1 MKKQLLK
8 TLTTQ
13 KLFMDKSKNV
23 IQGFIL
29 KKILTLFFILLLI
42 SCKWGSASSEI
53 SPRLPIKTSK
63 THKFNKELF
72 KVNDSE
78 IEKNQ
83 NLNINNNEKN
93 NDISAKVD
101 SLPKTNQFIVKYGE
115 VQQGQNLGNILLPIK
130 GVPYSI
136 ILKILAEEIP
146 GVNFNSINVGQK
158 YKVILN
164 ADDKSLISYT
174 HKFSNDHIINVTIQ
188 PEFDMKKVVSMD
200 YQPPSNNVQKTKSE
214 TGQKISIKP
223 NEENLITKSFLLGKT
238 TFSSDD
244 NYIKLDNKYHTK
256 SAMYIE
262 KETAKAFKRMHE
274 AAKSDGIDLIIVS
287 GARNYY
293 SQKSIWERKY
303 KKNQQAGYSSFDNAI
318 KILRYSSMPSTSRHH
333 WGTDIDINSLEP
345 SYFEYGQG
353 KKEYEWLSKNAKK
366 FGFCQVYSD
375 FENNDRNSGY
385 QNEAWHWSYIPK
397 AKIYL
402 KEYNNRI
409 TYKDINGFLG
419 SDLAEDLKMI
429 EDYVNGISSY
439 CFF

>member
-1 MKKQLLK
+1 
-8 TLTTQ
+8 
-13 KLFMDKSKNV
+13 MDKSKKMNHNTIV
-23 IQGFIL
+23 
-29 KKILTLFFILLLI
+29 KKIFVTLIFTTFCV
-42 SCKWGSASSEI
+42 SCKWGSTRPESG
-53 SPRLPIKTSK
+53 PRIPLKTSK
-63 THKFNKELF
+63 THILKKQL
-72 KVNDSE
+72 VSINDT
-78 IEKNQ
+78 IEEKKDINIKN
-83 NLNINNNEKN
+83 IDSKN
-93 NDISAKVD
+93 DLSFVID
-101 SLPKTNQFIVKYGE
+101 SLPKTNQFVIKNNE
-115 VQQGQNLGNILLPIK
+115 VQQGQTLSNILLPIK

-146 GVNFNSINVGQK
+146 GVDFNSINVGQK
-158 YKVILN
+158 YQLVLN
-164 ADDKSLISYT
+164 PADNTLISYT
-174 HKFSNDHIINVTIQ
+174 HKFSNDYIVKVTVQ

-200 YQPPSNNVQKTKSE
+200 SQPLSNNAQKTKSE
-214 TGQKISIKP
+214 TSQKVSIKS
-223 NEENLITKSFLLGKT
+223 NKGNLITKTFLLGRT

-244 NYIKLDNKYHTK
+244 NYTKLDNKYHTK
-256 SAMYIE
+256 STMYLE
-262 KETAKAFKRMHE
+262 KETAKAFKKMYD
-274 AAKSDGIDLIIVS
+274 AAKNDGIDLIIVS

-293 SQKSIWERKY
+293 SQRSIWERKY
-303 KKNQQAGYSSFDNAI
+303 KKNQQSGYSSFDNAI

-345 SYFEYGQG
+345 SYFESGKG
-353 KKEYEWLSKNAKK
+353 KKEYEWLSKNAEK

-439 CFF
+439 CFY